1 MPPWPD
7 WGWRMSRKMAQAYLE
22 QGQPKRILEDWCV
35 PFSGYYLYYPN
46 RRQASLA
53 FTLLVEAL
61 RYGT

>member
-1 MPPWPD
+1 
-7 WGWRMSRKMAQAYLE
+7 MSRKMAQAYLE